1 MKNKK
6 IICSLFLAT
15 SLLGACTANGGGY
28 NNLNNKTTGTAGGA
42 ALGALLGQAIG
53 QDSKGTLIGA
63 GIGALAGLGWG
74 AYKDQQTREL
84 QTRLQNT
91 SVKVTDEG
99 NYINLNLPGGVTFP
113 TNGHIIGT
121 SFYAPLNDISSVLN
135 QYPETRIVISGHT
148 DNTGAYSYNMDLSVK
163 RARSVADYAVRKGVN
178 PNRITINGF
187 GPDRPI
193 ANNSSASGRSQN
205 RRVEIQIFPAY

>member
-6 IICSLFLAT
+6 IICSVLLAA
-15 SLLGACTANGGGY
+15 SLLGACTANGGY

-74 AYKDQQTREL
+74 AYKDQQTKEL
-84 QTRLQNT
+84 QARLQNT

-113 TNGHIIGT
+113 TNGHVIG
-121 SFYAPLNDISSVLN
+121 SGFYAPLNDISSVLN

-193 ANNSSASGRSQN
+193 ANNSSASGKAQN

>member
-1 MKNKK
+1 MKNTKL
-6 IICSLFLAT
+6 ICSILLAGSLF
-15 SLLGACTANGGGY
+15 GACTATEY
-28 NNLNNKTTGTAGGA
+28 NNKTTDTAGGA
-42 ALGALLGQAIG
+42 AVGALIGQAIG
-53 QDSKGTLIGA
+53 QDTKGTLIGA

-74 AYKDQQTREL
+74 AYKDQQTKEL
-84 QTRLQNT
+84 QARLQNT
-91 SVKVTDEG
+91 QVKVTDEG

-113 TNGHIIGT
+113 TNGYVIG
-121 SFYAPLNDISSVLN
+121 SGFYAPLNDIAAVLN
-135 QYPETRIVISGHT
+135 QYPETRIVISGNT

-163 RARSVADYAVRKGVN
+163 RARSVADYLVSRRVN

-193 ANNSSASGRSQN
+193 ASNSTPSGRAQN